1 MGVLNSGRAL
11 GRRFRRHPRLL
22 LASSS
27 IVDTA
32 SASQLPTWKLIPYAC
47 QQWSASTRTS
57 LAPSPSVPYTRSF
70 HNPSWYTRNP
80 LSFPK
85 LSHST
90 FDSWLER
97 YFPWLWLAKLYFLDW
112 RKRSLSVRVLRLVCA
127 GKEPNGEL
135 LDGKTVEQYGF
146 VDQNT
151 IYLLH
156 RWDLGLLRS
165 FSNSPGCSS
174 KVFKGR
180 HWDYESGLGRGVV
193 QDYSHNGTKHCLYC
207 SKSWYMPLL
216 ESSLLLLF
224 HRRDKL
230 SGLLPCIS

>member
-11 GRRFRRHPRLL
+11 GRRYRRHPRLL

-85 LSHST
+85 LSYST

-112 RKRSLSVRVLRLVCA
+112 RKRSLSVRVLRLV
-127 GKEPNGEL
+127 
-135 LDGKTVEQYGF
+135 
-146 VDQNT
+146 
-151 IYLLH
+151 
-156 RWDLGLLRS
+156 
-165 FSNSPGCSS
+165 SS
-174 KVFKGR
+174 DWCV
-180 HWDYESGLGRGVV
+180 LGRNPME
-193 QDYSHNGTKHCLYC
+193 SFLMERPWSSMALSTRIRFIC
-207 SKSWYMPLL
+207 SID
-216 ESSLLLLF
+216 E
-224 HRRDKL
+224 
-230 SGLLPCIS
+230 I